1 MIFLR
6 RILVFYVEYIRTCG
20 KIPNFKKIGGNVSL
34 RISDEIIQ
42 RVKNENDVVDVISD
56 VVKLRRSGRNYTG
69 LCPFHREKSPSF
81 SVSVDKQIYK
91 CFGCGESGN
100 VFTFVMKN
108 QNIDFIEAV
117 KYLANRANITIEYD
131 DNKTKVLED
140 QRERLYSVNVEAA
153 RYFYSNI
160 LKSKK
165 SQEYFTARGISVS
178 TIKRFG
184 LGFASDSWNDLMNAL
199 RKKGFSELDMLNVG
213 LIVKNEKGNI
223 YDRFR
228 NRVMFPVFDYRG
240 KVIGFGGRVL
250 DDSKPKYLNS
260 PESLIFQKGTNLYG
274 LNFALKN
281 KNDKTFIIVEGYMDC
296 ITLHQYGITNAVASL
311 GTAFTVQQAKLLKR
325 HADKI
330 IISYDA
336 DAAGQAATIR
346 GMEIL
351 RNEGF
356 EVKVLTVPSGK
367 DPDEFIRANGKDAFL
382 RLVENALPLMD
393 YRIKKAAEGINFNDG
408 EEVIKYVKKV
418 TEALADLNPVEKDV
432 YINKISQQTG
442 IKEQAIYDLL
452 KGELSKSNE
461 AAVTMN
467 SMPAFGQKLYVEPA
481 HIKAERILLKLMYA
495 DEECFEYIKENLSEE
510 MFILNGHKKIYKLL
524 LESKNVENI
533 DKARYVEDRCDDVE
547 SSKEWVEINHLEL
560 LKDDYEN
567 KQLIIDYINEIKR
580 YQLENLKKQIK
591 VKIRE
596 CEAKGLME
604 ESLKLAQR
612 LMEIKREVER
622 S

>member
-1 MIFLR
+1 M
-6 RILVFYVEYIRTCG
+6 
-20 KIPNFKKIGGNVSL
+20 

-42 RVKNENDVVDVISD
+42 RVKEESDVVDVISE
-56 VVKLRRSGRNYTG
+56 VVKLKRAGRNYMG

-108 QNIDFIEAV
+108 RNIDFVEAV

-131 DNKTKVLED
+131 DYKTKVLED
-140 QRERLYSVNVEAA
+140 QKERLYSVNVEAA
-153 RYFYSNI
+153 RFFYSN
-160 LKSKK
+160 LLRSKK
-165 SQEYFTARGISVS
+165 SQEYFSARGISVS
-178 TIKRFG
+178 TVKRFG
-184 LGFASDSWNDLMNAL
+184 LGFAPDSWHDLMNAL
-199 RKKGFSELDMLNVG
+199 KRKGFSELDMLNVG
-213 LIVKNEKGNI
+213 LVIKSEKGNI

-274 LNFALKN
+274 LNFALKHN
-281 KNDKTFIIVEGYMDC
+281 NNRTFIIVEGYMDC
-296 ITLHQYGITNAVASL
+296 ISLHQHGITNAVASL
-311 GTAFTVQQAKLLKR
+311 GTALTVQQAKLLKR
-325 HADKI
+325 YGDKI
-330 IISYDA
+330 VISYDA

-346 GMEIL
+346 GLEIL
-351 RNEGF
+351 RKEGF
-356 EVKVLTVPSGK
+356 DVKVLTVPSGK
-367 DPDEFIRANGKDAFL
+367 DPDEFIRANGKEAFV

-393 YRIKKAAEGINFNDG
+393 YKIKKAAEGVNFNDS

-418 TEALADLNPVEKDV
+418 TESLADLNPVEKDV
-432 YINKISQQTG
+432 YISKISQQTG

-461 AAVTMN
+461 AAYTMN
-467 SMPAFGQKLYVEPA
+467 SIPAFGQKLYVEPA
-481 HIKAERILLKLMYA
+481 HIKAERILLKLMHD
-495 DEECFEYIKENLSEE
+495 DEECFEFIKQNLSEE

-524 LESKNVENI
+524 LESKYLENI

-547 SSKEWVEINHLEL
+547 SSKEWVEINNLEL

-591 VKIRE
+591 AKISE
-596 CEAKGLME
+596 CEAKGLIE

-622 S
+622 L